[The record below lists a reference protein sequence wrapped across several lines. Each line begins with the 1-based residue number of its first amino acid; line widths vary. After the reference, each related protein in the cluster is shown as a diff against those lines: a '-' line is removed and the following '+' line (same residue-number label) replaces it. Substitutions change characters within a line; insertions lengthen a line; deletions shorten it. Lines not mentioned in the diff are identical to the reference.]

1 MLNLF
6 QTKSDFEQGNHNI
19 HIVFEITAQDNRSGE
34 IDTQKFNTGALEIS
48 GGKYKIR
55 KAIEEKTV
63 GY

>member
-6 QTKSDFEQGNHNI
+6 SKKYDFEQGNHSI
-19 HIVFEITAQDNRSGE
+19 QIVFEITAQDNRTGE
-34 IDTQKFNTGALEIS
+34 IDAHKFNPGVLEVH

-55 KAIEEKTV
+55 KAIEDKKV